1 MKNNKNKNSD
11 EKEKRRKEEFND
23 KLTRLNLAFSNLEAN
38 NSEIT
43 MVMLRKELNGLARN
57 TLRDWISMSGQYEII
72 TTGKNTPSLVVR
84 KSGSVGV
91 EN

>member
-1 MKNNKNKNSD
+1 M
-11 EKEKRRKEEFND
+11 EEFND
-23 KLTRLNLAFSNLEAN
+23 KLTRLNLAFSNLEAD

-84 KSGSVGV
+84 KNSSVGV
-91 EN
+91 ES